1 MYELSR
7 VRLYSI
13 GPAGARYADT
23 VLDLRGVGE
32 PVPSPAPTQ
41 AEFFE
46 EEPVGPPRR
55 PAPAGVLFLENGGGK
70 SVLLKLI
77 FSVMLPGH
85 RNTLGGASSGVLRKF
100 LLADDCGHVA
110 LEWQHTVTGETVVVG
125 KVSEW
130 RGRQVSNDP
139 RKFAEAWYS
148 FRPGPGLSLDSLPV
162 AESAAV
168 RPAAEGASTARGRR
182 RTMKGFRDALTE
194 AGKAYPHLD
203 VVWVEIHERWNEHLG
218 ELGLDPELFRYQR
231 EMNADEGEAA
241 GLFAVKNDSDFTDLL
256 LRAVTDTRD
265 TDGLA
270 DLVHGFAHKLGR
282 RAELTAERDFTAGSL
297 DLLQRIA
304 DAAERREQACGVHAG
319 AERRTRTLARRLS
332 ARGAEERARAAELA
346 ERVASAEQAVT
357 DAEGARRRSEL
368 VAAELAYR
376 HASLALAAAEK
387 GAAAQRRELS
397 DARTLH
403 SAWQAAE
410 TVLRHRAAADR
421 SARVAAAIREA
432 ERDAAPALAARAK
445 AAADLVRA
453 LHAAAE
459 DGERVAGEEE
469 DRAAALQEA
478 GEAAHRDA
486 TSAATAAQR
495 ARSDAE
501 HLRQRLAE
509 VEQETAEAVRAGW
522 LDDSAPDADP
532 ARAALAASDAE
543 KTTVAAFDEARE
555 TARRTADHA
564 KSAAAEEARAELA
577 AARAVDAARAAES
590 AYDAE
595 RRAAEALGAEQRL
608 IELLGLPQ
616 PSATVPAPRGGARP
630 SAAEARG
637 TGRVT
642 VRIPDPGA
650 IGGQGTRALPADADR
665 AGWITVRVDEEDVD
679 DVGLSQLPA
688 AFRAGPAP
696 YAPPP
701 TEDPA
706 LRDPGSCGRVSC
718 DPGSCGHAS
727 CGPGSCGRASC
738 DPGSCG
744 HASCDPGSCGP
755 ASCDPGSCG
764 RASCDPG
771 ACGHASCDPGAC
783 GHASCDP
790 GSRDRASRD
799 HAYASDEPLTDARGR
814 HPAEGRRPACGEGPS
829 AVDAPG
835 VGEPRPADRM
845 TGRVDGAARVDA
857 GWSGVHAAG
866 GRMGSCP
873 VDGAAPA
880 GPTEGDGA
888 AAGDGRP
895 GAGPAGQ
902 VAGRVVETGAA
913 SVDGGRPDAGPVGEA
928 EASRAVGREAARAG
942 EAEAGQALRRR
953 PLAAE
958 ARPAGRVTMRI
969 DEAGGAPSGGG
980 PRPDGPREATR
991 AVAAESRPSGEVS
1004 ARIEDGS
1011 GDGDEARSE
1020 TAADTVR
1027 AEGPGAGARRAE
1039 GAGAGASRAEGA
1051 GAGATRAEGVRAD
1064 AGRAEGAGAGAV
1076 RTEGAGAGAARADAA
1091 GAEGAR
1097 AESAR
1102 ADAVRAEDARA
1113 EGAGADAV
1121 RAGGARAEGAG
1132 GGAVRA
1138 EGARADAVRDDTAR
1152 ADAVRADAVRAEG
1165 ARTGVTGSDAT
1176 DESDCWSPD
1185 PGGEPGRERTGR
1197 SRPAR
1202 RPLADGPLT
1211 AEELDRNADALR
1223 ELLDES
1229 VAAAERQLFEL
1240 RTAAAEDSRIL
1251 GALGDGGLLP
1261 PSPDVLA
1268 AVEYLGEH
1276 GIPALPGWRYLAQAV
1291 DPADHAAVLAARP
1304 ELVDGVVITDPDSHA
1319 RAREV
1324 LGQASLLPRSAVA
1337 VGTSAALLAP
1347 TPASGTEDSGV
1358 FLVPPNPAMHD
1369 ERAADDERRELRAR
1383 ATERDEEIRALAA
1396 RLAGDRAL
1404 SARLASWRTGCPPGR
1419 LAELA
1424 AAAETAR
1431 EAADTAQRAL
1441 VEARTAR
1448 AEADEAATEAAR
1460 VRDERQEAAQRA
1472 RRVADALAGLAYRLR
1487 ERATW
1492 QTRLR
1497 ELAEE
1502 AAEYE
1507 ERAAGCVDR
1516 ARAADE
1522 DRRAAQRAADDAR
1535 RTARALR
1542 AERAEIAGAP
1552 DDLGEDT
1559 EPPSASLPALREAY
1573 RAASQVYEKVGVGA
1587 DLRAEQARAES
1598 DESAAL
1604 ASLDRLTNKVRTRA
1618 AQLLEGT
1625 DGADGPSRQ
1634 AAAARAESLVQML
1647 ESRASAASE
1656 QLGRLRGEAERLAP
1670 ADGDAHT
1677 ELPEQLVPADAEQA
1691 KELLRTANGEL
1702 AARTDALDTA
1712 RTAHADLVRA
1722 HRSAEDAAGGF
1733 DETAALLRDLLRDG
1747 PGAEDDGER
1756 PEPYAGGLAEAR
1768 QSAAEARR
1776 SLRGCAADL
1785 SAAEAAVRE
1794 AGDVLVRHANSTRYE
1809 QVRTP
1814 ARQQI
1819 RELPAAAL
1827 PEHAAA
1833 WAEAFA
1839 PRLRVLTDELEQ
1851 LERNRDSIVDRLRGL
1866 VESCLA
1872 TLRSAQRL
1880 SRLPEGL
1887 GEWSGQEFLR
1897 IRFED
1902 PDQATLTERLGEVID
1917 EATRSAVRKN
1927 SDLRRDG
1934 MSLLLRGVHAALQPR
1949 GVAVEILKPDAVLRA
1964 ERVPVGQMGD
1974 VFSGGQLLTAA
1985 IALYCTMAALRSND
1999 RGRDKHRHAGTL
2011 FLDNPIG
2018 RANATYLLEL
2028 QRAVADALGVQLLY
2042 TTGLFDTTAL
2052 AEFPL
2057 VIRLRND
2064 ADLRAG
2070 LKYISVEE
2078 HLRPGLPVREPE
2090 EEPQVHGQITAT
2102 RMYRRPDA
2110 DAPASAPASARAS
2123 ADGP

>member
-32 PVPSPAPTQ
+32 PVPSPAPAQ
-41 AEFFE
+41 AEFFQD
-46 EEPVGPPRR
+46 EPTGPPRR

-110 LEWQHTVTGETVVVG
+110 LEWQHTVTGESVVVG

-162 AESAAV
+162 AESTAV
-168 RPAAEGASTARGRR
+168 RPLVEGFARPETSGASGARGRR

-194 AGKAYPHLD
+194 AGKNYPHLE
-203 VVWVEIHERWNEHLG
+203 VAWEEIHERWNEHLG
-218 ELGLDPELFRYQR
+218 DLGLDPELFRYQR

-297 DLLQRIA
+297 DLLTRISE
-304 DAAERREQACGVHAG
+304 AAEHRARARDIHAG
-319 AERRTRTLARRLS
+319 AERRTRDLAQRLA
-332 ARGAEERARAAELA
+332 ARGTGERERGADLAQQVTAAAHAVTEAERA
-346 ERVASAEQAVT
+346 Q
-357 DAEGARRRSEL
+357 GRSSL
-368 VAAELAYR
+368 IAAELAYR
-376 HASLALAAAEK
+376 NASLALSAAEK
-387 GAAAQRRELS
+387 GAAAQRRELA

-403 SAWQAAE
+403 AAWQAAE

-421 SARVAAAIREA
+421 SQRVAAAIREA

-445 AAADLVRA
+445 AATDLVRA

-459 DGERVAGEEE
+459 GGERLAAEEE
-469 DRAAALQEA
+469 ERSAALQDS

-486 TSAATAAQR
+486 THAATAAQR
-495 ARSDAE
+495 ARSEAE
-501 HLRQRLAE
+501 HLRGRLAE

-532 ARAALAASDAE
+532 ARAALTASDAE
-543 KTTVAAFDEARE
+543 KVAVAAWENARVRAARSADQARE
-555 TARRTADHA
+555 AG
-564 KSAAAEEARAELA
+564 AEDSRAELA
-577 AARAVDAARAAES
+577 AARAADAARAAAARHE
-590 AYDAE
+590 AE
-595 RRAAEALGAEQRL
+595 HRTARTLGAEQRL
-608 IELLGLPQ
+608 ADLLGLPG
-616 PSATVPAPRGGARP
+616 APT
-630 SAAEARG
+630 AA
-637 TGRVT
+637 
-642 VRIPDPGA
+642 D
-650 IGGQGTRALPADADR
+650 Q
-665 AGWITVRVDEEDVD
+665 
-679 DVGLSQLPA
+679 
-688 AFRAGPAP
+688 
-696 YAPPP
+696 
-701 TEDPA
+701 
-706 LRDPGSCGRVSC
+706 
-718 DPGSCGHAS
+718 
-727 CGPGSCGRASC
+727 
-738 DPGSCG
+738 
-744 HASCDPGSCGP
+744 
-755 ASCDPGSCG
+755 
-764 RASCDPG
+764 
-771 ACGHASCDPGAC
+771 
-783 GHASCDP
+783 
-790 GSRDRASRD
+790 
-799 HAYASDEPLTDARGR
+799 
-814 HPAEGRRPACGEGPS
+814 
-829 AVDAPG
+829 
-835 VGEPRPADRM
+835 
-845 TGRVDGAARVDA
+845 
-857 GWSGVHAAG
+857 
-866 GRMGSCP
+866 
-873 VDGAAPA
+873 
-880 GPTEGDGA
+880 
-888 AAGDGRP
+888 
-895 GAGPAGQ
+895 
-902 VAGRVVETGAA
+902 
-913 SVDGGRPDAGPVGEA
+913 
-928 EASRAVGREAARAG
+928 
-942 EAEAGQALRRR
+942 
-953 PLAAE
+953 
-958 ARPAGRVTMRI
+958 
-969 DEAGGAPSGGG
+969 GGAPDHGTNA
-980 PRPDGPREATR
+980 AT
-991 AVAAESRPSGEVS
+991 PT
-1004 ARIEDGS
+1004 DQ
-1011 GDGDEARSE
+1011 
-1020 TAADTVR
+1020 
-1027 AEGPGAGARRAE
+1027 
-1039 GAGAGASRAEGA
+1039 
-1051 GAGATRAEGVRAD
+1051 ATPP
-1064 AGRAEGAGAGAV
+1064 
-1076 RTEGAGAGAARADAA
+1076 
-1091 GAEGAR
+1091 
-1097 AESAR
+1097 
-1102 ADAVRAEDARA
+1102 
-1113 EGAGADAV
+1113 
-1121 RAGGARAEGAG
+1121 
-1132 GGAVRA
+1132 
-1138 EGARADAVRDDTAR
+1138 DTAT
-1152 ADAVRADAVRAEG
+1152 
-1165 ARTGVTGSDAT
+1165 TGLS
-1176 DESDCWSPD
+1176 
-1185 PGGEPGRERTGR
+1185 
-1197 SRPAR
+1197 
-1202 RPLADGPLT
+1202 
-1211 AEELDRNADALR
+1211 AEELDRNAEALR

-1229 VAAAERQLFEL
+1229 VAGAERQLFEL
-1240 RTAAAEDSRIL
+1240 RTAAADDARIL

-1261 PSPDVLA
+1261 PGPDVLA
-1268 AVEYLGEH
+1268 TVEYLGEH

-1304 ELVDGVVITDPDSHA
+1304 ELVDGVIITDPDTHA
-1319 RAREV
+1319 RAREA
-1324 LGQASLLPRSAVA
+1324 LASASLLPRSAVA

-1347 TPASGTEDSGV
+1347 TPGPGARESAV

-1369 ERAADDERRELRAR
+1369 ERAADDERQALRSR
-1383 ATERDEEIRALAA
+1383 AGARDEDIRTLAA
-1396 RLAGDRAL
+1396 RLAGDRTLA
-1404 SARLASWRTGCPPGR
+1404 ARLASWRTGCPPGR
-1419 LAELA
+1419 LGELA
-1424 AAAETAR
+1424 TD
-1431 EAADTAQRAL
+1431 ADQAQRAA
-1441 VEARTAR
+1441 EAAEREHAAARTAR
-1448 AEADEAATEAAR
+1448 ATADELAAEEARA
-1460 VRDERQEAAQRA
+1460 RDEHQEAAQRA

-1487 ERATW
+1487 ERTTW
-1492 QTRLR
+1492 LARVR

-1502 AAEYE
+1502 AAEAE
-1507 ERAAGCVDR
+1507 ERAAVCVDR

-1522 DRRAAQRAADDAR
+1522 DRRAAQRAADDAH

-1552 DDLGEDT
+1552 DDVTAAPEGAAPT
-1559 EPPSASLPALREAY
+1559 ASLPALRESY
-1573 RAASQVYEKVGVGA
+1573 RAASQLYEKVGVGA

-1604 ASLDRLTNKVRTRA
+1604 ATLERLTNKVRTRA

-1647 ESRASAASE
+1647 ESRTSAASE

-1670 ADGDAHT
+1670 ADGQAHT
-1677 ELPEQLVPADAEQA
+1677 ELPEDLVPADAERA
-1691 KELLRTANGEL
+1691 RELLRTATTEL
-1702 AARTDALDTA
+1702 SARTDARERA
-1712 RTAHADLVRA
+1712 RAAHAELLRA
-1722 HRSAEDAAGGF
+1722 HRAAEDAAGGF
-1733 DETAALLRDLLRDG
+1733 EESAALLRDLIR
-1747 PGAEDDGER
+1747 GAATEEVDHARGDEEAA
-1756 PEPYAGGLAEAR
+1756 EPYAGTLEQAR
-1768 QSAAEARR
+1768 QVAAEARR
-1776 SLRGCAADL
+1776 SLRGCASDL
-1785 SAAEAAVRE
+1785 SAADAMVRE
-1794 AGDVLVRHANSTRYE
+1794 ASDVLVRHANATRYE

-1839 PRLRVLTDELEQ
+1839 PRLRVLTDELAQ

-1866 VESCLA
+1866 VDSCLA

-1897 IRFED
+1897 IRFDD
-1902 PDQATLTERLGEVID
+1902 PDQALLTERLGEVID
-1917 EATRSAVRKN
+1917 EATRAAVRKN

-1934 MSLLLRGVHAALQPR
+1934 MSLLLRGVHAALLPR

-1999 RGRDKHRHAGTL
+1999 RGRDRHRHAGTL

-2078 HLRPGLPVREPE
+2078 HLRPGLPQAEAGAE
-2090 EEPQVHGQITAT
+2090 QVHGEITAT
-2102 RMYRRPDA
+2102 RMFRRPEP
-2110 DAPASAPASARAS
+2110 DAPAETATPPAPTETAEPTAQAAPSAPGAGADAGPGADPSAPG
-2123 ADGP
+2123 DPDV

>member
-7 VRLYSI
+7 IRLYSI

-148 FRPGPGLSLDSLPV
+148 FRPGPGMSLDSLPV

-168 RPAAEGASTARGRR
+168 RPAVEGASTARGRR

-304 DAAERREQACGVHAG
+304 EAAERREQARGVHAG
-319 AERRTRTLARRLS
+319 AERRTRTLSRRLS

-346 ERVASAEQAVT
+346 ERVASAAQAVT
-357 DAEGARRRSEL
+357 DAEGARGRSDL

-387 GAAAQRRELS
+387 GAAAQRRELN

-459 DGERVAGEEE
+459 DGERVANEEE
-469 DRAAALQEA
+469 ERSAALQET

-486 TSAATAAQR
+486 TSAATSAQR

-564 KSAAAEEARAELA
+564 KSAAAVEARAELA
-577 AARAVDAARAAES
+577 AARAVDAARATES

-616 PSATVPAPRGGARP
+616 PTAAVPARP
-630 SAAEARG
+630 SAADSRAAG
-637 TGRVT
+637 GVT
-642 VRIPDPGA
+642 VRIPDV
-650 IGGQGTRALPADADR
+650 GGRGMGRRAARTLPADSGRD
-665 AGWITVRVDEEDVD
+665 GWITVRVDEEDAD
-679 DVGLSQLPA
+679 DIGLSQLPA
-688 AFRAGPAP
+688 AFRAAPHAPHTIFPESEPAP
-696 YAPPP
+696 HDHDYAPEDPP
-701 TEDPA
+701 TDTRSRFE
-706 LRDPGSCGRVSC
+706 GEN
-718 DPGSCGHAS
+718 HAA
-727 CGPGSCGRASC
+727 P
-738 DPGSCG
+738 
-744 HASCDPGSCGP
+744 
-755 ASCDPGSCG
+755 
-764 RASCDPG
+764 
-771 ACGHASCDPGAC
+771 
-783 GHASCDP
+783 
-790 GSRDRASRD
+790 
-799 HAYASDEPLTDARGR
+799 
-814 HPAEGRRPACGEGPS
+814 GPS
-829 AVDAPG
+829 AARPRGGGAVPG
-835 VGEPRPADRM
+835 MEGGSAVVGDGFPA
-845 TGRVDGAARVDA
+845 TGPVSGGGVSASRVVG
-857 GWSGVHAAG
+857 GPCSG
-866 GRMGSCP
+866 
-873 VDGAAPA
+873 
-880 GPTEGDGA
+880 GA
-888 AAGDGRP
+888 AAGGVEEAGGTSGSAARPRGGCAVPGSVTQLTDAVVGDGFP
-895 GAGPAGQ
+895 G
-902 VAGRVVETGAA
+902 TGL
-913 SVDGGRPDAGPVGEA
+913 VPGGGVS
-928 EASRAVGREAARAG
+928 ASRAVGDPCPGGGVEEG
-942 EAEAGQALRRR
+942 DEAEAGGMSGPSAAHFRSGDAGSGSVVRSTDVVVGAEGASAVVGDSFSATGPVDEAGRARRVEGDAASVGDQCRGTGPVDEAGDTARVDGGAEGARPARHGAASAEVAEAGPGEAHRRR
-953 PLAAE
+953 PLAVE
-958 ARPAGRVTMRI
+958 SRPAGRVTVRI
-969 DEAGGAPSGGG
+969 DEAQDAASGDGGPRPEGRRGAVSVVPVDSHGDGGQAGTEAATDTADVGHAALSGDG
-980 PRPDGPREATR
+980 PRPDGPRR
-991 AVAAESRPSGEVS
+991 ARVVAAESRTPGEVS
-1004 ARIEDGS
+1004 ARVGDVDG
-1011 GDGDEARSE
+1011 GQGEPE
-1020 TAADTVR
+1020 AADT
-1027 AEGPGAGARRAE
+1027 G
-1039 GAGAGASRAEGA
+1039 
-1051 GAGATRAEGVRAD
+1051 TRPANVTPANVTPAPAD
-1064 AGRAEGAGAGAV
+1064 ANADPV
-1076 RTEGAGAGAARADAA
+1076 TPADADS
-1091 GAEGAR
+1091 G
-1097 AESAR
+1097 SA
-1102 ADAVRAEDARA
+1102 
-1113 EGAGADAV
+1113 
-1121 RAGGARAEGAG
+1121 
-1132 GGAVRA
+1132 
-1138 EGARADAVRDDTAR
+1138 DD
-1152 ADAVRADAVRAEG
+1152 D
-1165 ARTGVTGSDAT
+1165 
-1176 DESDCWSPD
+1176 SDCWSPE
-1185 PGGEPGRERTGR
+1185 PGGEPDRERDRGR
-1197 SRPAR
+1197 HSRPAPR
-1202 RPLADGPLT
+1202 AFADGPLT
-1211 AEELDRNADALR
+1211 AEELDRNAEALR
-1223 ELLDES
+1223 ELLEES
-1229 VAAAERQLFEL
+1229 VASAERQLFEL
-1240 RTAAAEDSRIL
+1240 RTAAAEDARIL

-1291 DPADHAAVLAARP
+1291 DPVDHAAVLAARP
-1304 ELVDGVVITDPDSHA
+1304 ELVDGVVITDPGTHA

-1347 TPASGTEDSGV
+1347 TPAPGTEDSGV

-1369 ERAADDERRELRAR
+1369 ERAADDERRGLRAR

-1431 EAADTAQRAL
+1431 VAADTAQREL
-1441 VEARTAR
+1441 VEGRTAR

-1522 DRRAAQRAADDAR
+1522 DRRAAQRTADDAH

-1552 DDLGEDT
+1552 DDLGEAT

-1656 QLGRLRGEAERLAP
+1656 QLGRLRGETERLAP

-1677 ELPEQLVPADAEQA
+1677 ELPEETVPADAEQA

-1722 HRSAEDAAGGF
+1722 HRAAEDAAGGF

-1768 QSAAEARR
+1768 QAAAESRR

-1785 SAAEAAVRE
+1785 SAAESAVRE
-1794 AGDVLVRHANSTRYE
+1794 ASDVLVRHANSTRYE

-1902 PDQATLTERLGEVID
+1902 PDQASLTERLGEVID
-1917 EATRSAVRKN
+1917 EATHSAVRKN

-1934 MSLLLRGVHAALQPR
+1934 MSLLLRGVHAALLPR

-1964 ERVPVGQMGD
+1964 ERVPVRQMGD

-2090 EEPQVHGQITAT
+2090 EEQQVHGQITAT
-2102 RMYRRPDA
+2102 RMYRRPEADA
-2110 DAPASAPASARAS
+2110 DEPVEA
-2123 ADGP
+2123 ADRP